1 MTYPG
6 GKGAQFRQIVNRMPP
21 HETYIEAFLGGG
33 AVAKN
38 KRPARDNIAIEIDGA
53 VLAETGRELG
63 RNWWLVEADALSW
76 LADWEGW
83 RGGEL
88 VYLDPPY
95 LMETRSCG
103 REIYDHEFCTVE
115 EHEALLR
122 VLLRLPAMVMI
133 SGYWSRLYNDMLRG
147 WSVATWQ
154 AKTRGGVATE
164 YLWFN
169 FPEPVALHD
178 YGWLGDNFRERER
191 IKRKQARWV
200 GRLGKMDVVERR
212 ALLAAIGEAWRV

>member
-63 RNWWLVEADALSW
+63 PGWELVNGDALGW
-76 LADWEGW
+76 LGAHRWQ
-83 RGGEL
+83 GGEL
-88 VYLDPPY
+88 VYCDPPY
-95 LMETRSCG
+95 LLETRSAG
-103 REIYDHEFCTVE
+103 REIYDHEFCTVP

-122 VLLRLPAMVMI
+122 LLLRLPCMVMV
-133 SGYWSRLYNDMLRG
+133 SGYWSELYADTLRG
-147 WSVATWQ
+147 WSVASWQ
-154 AKTRGGVATE
+154 AKTRGGTATE
-164 YLWFN
+164 FLWYN
-169 FPEPVALHD
+169 YPDPVALHD
-178 YGWLGDNFRERER
+178 SRYLGDDYRERER
-191 IKRKQARWV
+191 IKRRQARWV
-200 GRLGKMDVVERR
+200 GRLGRMDVQERR
-212 ALLAAIGEAWRV
+212 ALLAAIGEVWR